1 MLVVFCACNNMSG
14 MKNIKFFTSLGIIV
28 AAMFARPVF
37 AEPSVPTSPL
47 FFRAVNAGYKDDN
60 SAQNYDFFELGKTVA
75 DDLDLSAFKIQYFN
89 SSDNLAGELEFA
101 EPTILRANSVV
112 FGYQKSPQ
120 YQDAPARYLYNFS
133 SSGLASTA
141 GRLRIVQGEKIIDEL
156 CWGKTSCDQQ
166 LPKFATKQADNR
178 TAVIC
183 QKDCTELFSLEE
195 YYPNIQEDAIYIPE
209 PEPVEKP
216 SCSGLKITEIYSYYE
231 ENSSEQFIELFNSN
245 EYDQNLTACTLRYKN
260 KNYSLNG
267 TLTAESYTIIQDIL
281 LTKDPSSS
289 ITIELRDENGLVDS
303 LTYSHGQKRGA
314 SLALLDGQ

>member
-1 MLVVFCACNNMSG
+1 MLVGFCEHIIMSD
-14 MKNIKFFTSLGIIV
+14 MKNIKFFASLGIIIT
-28 AAMFARPVF
+28 ATLAQPVF
-37 AEPSVPTSPL
+37 AESSTDAPPL

-60 SAQNYDFFELGKTVA
+60 SAQNYDFFELEKTVA
-75 DDLDLSAFKIQYFN
+75 DDLDLSAFRIQYFN

-101 EPTILRANSVV
+101 EPTVLRADSVI

-120 YQDAPARYLYNFS
+120 YQDSSARYLYNFS

-141 GRLRIVQGEKIIDEL
+141 GRLRIVQGEKTVDEI
-156 CWGKTSCDQQ
+156 CWGKLTCDQQ
-166 LPKFATKQADNR
+166 LPKFATKQADNP
-178 TAVIC
+178 TAIIC

-195 YYPNIQEDAIYIPE
+195 YYPNIQEDSIYIPE

-231 ENSSEQFIELFNSN
+231 ENSSEQFIEIFNSN
-245 EYDQNLTACTLRYKN
+245 EHDQNLTACTLRYKN
-260 KNYSLNG
+260 KYYPLSG

-281 LTKDPSSS
+281 LTKDPSTSL
-289 ITIELRDENGLVDS
+289 TIELRDENGLVDS

-314 SLALLDGQ
+314 SFALLDGQ